1 MQFIDSARFMASAL
15 SNALNNISEG
25 MHKIKCKF
33 RGDDKK
39 SETCSIK
46 YKYCNCFLEYT
57 SFKYGLKE
65 YKCLCYNRNY
75 QDNYQQK
82 CIHFRMHTNFL
93 AIITISLSLN
103 QKFLNKSIYF
113 WLAFESYCFHGHT

>member
-33 RGDDKK
+33 RDDVKK
-39 SETCSIK
+39 CETCSIK

-57 SFKYGLKE
+57 ILNMIGK
-65 YKCLCYNRNY
+65 N
-75 QDNYQQK
+75 
-82 CIHFRMHTNFL
+82 TNVCVITE
-93 AIITISLSLN
+93 IIKTII
-103 QKFLNKSIYF
+103 NKSAYI
-113 WLAFESYCFHGHT
+113 FECIQIF